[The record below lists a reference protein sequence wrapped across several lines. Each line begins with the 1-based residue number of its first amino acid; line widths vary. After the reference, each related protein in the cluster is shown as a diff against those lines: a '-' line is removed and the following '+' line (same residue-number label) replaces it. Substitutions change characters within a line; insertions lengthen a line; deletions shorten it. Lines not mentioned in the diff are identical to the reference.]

1 MAMRFYRRNCYD
13 VNLLSIRLRSLSTSA
28 KINQNALKDTR
39 LAGRRRFYKQVGI
52 VSVKPPWTVT
62 IGTANTKVDL
72 LDSPIS
78 AGVDGSPSASGV
90 TNIQSSS
97 DSRKSHLATNNSTND
112 ESDWFG
118 VTLDGK
124 VISTP
129 LGQPLAVPSEHLAWM
144 IAAEWDAQEIHL
156 TPAQM
161 PLMTLT
167 CTALDQTANA
177 MHVYQQQAL
186 SYLPTDTLCF
196 WVDPM
201 EERVLYRKQQA
212 AWEQIHS
219 ICETVLGNKPAMLL
233 GESHLWLSRKLQ
245 HPPEVVQKATTLVQ
259 SLNAWELTALSS
271 ISSNCKSL
279 LVGLAMLHG
288 NISPTQAS
296 AASRVEEEFN
306 IDNWGLV
313 EGGHDYDR
321 LNSSIQ
327 LHAAEILI
335 QTTRLEGVASK

>member
-1 MAMRFYRRNCYD
+1 MMRFCRRYD
-13 VNLLSIRLRSLSTSA
+13 ANLLSIGLRSLSTSA
-28 KINQNALKDTR
+28 KPKQNALKDTR

-52 VSVKPPWTVT
+52 VSVQPPWTVT
-62 IGTANTKVDL
+62 ATATTKVDV

-97 DSRKSHLATNNSTND
+97 DLRKSHLDTDNSTN
-112 ESDWFG
+112 DWFG
-118 VTLDGK
+118 VTLDGR
-124 VISTP
+124 VVSTP
-129 LGQPLAVPSEHLAWM
+129 LGLPLAVPSKQLAWM
-144 IAAEWDAQEIHL
+144 IAAEWDAQELHL

-177 MHVYQQQAL
+177 MQVYQQQAL

-219 ICETVLGNKPAMLL
+219 ICETVLGNKPAMVL
-233 GESHLWLSRKLQ
+233 GESHLWLSRKVQ
-245 HPPEVVQKATTLVQ
+245 HPPEVVQQATALVH

-271 ISSNCKSL
+271 IASNCKSL

-288 NISPTQAS
+288 NITPTQAS

-327 LHAAEILI
+327 LHAAELLI
-335 QTTRLEGVASK
+335 QTTRVAGAAS